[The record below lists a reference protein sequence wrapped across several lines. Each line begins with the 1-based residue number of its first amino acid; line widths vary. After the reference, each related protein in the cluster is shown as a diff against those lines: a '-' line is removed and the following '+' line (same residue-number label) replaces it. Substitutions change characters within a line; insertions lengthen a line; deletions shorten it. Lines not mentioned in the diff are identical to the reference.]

1 MCVLAEPPYCWFF
14 VVGLHQGFSFVVCVP
29 VLQDRVMSFGNVELN
44 NVKETDTKNAA
55 EMVVARGFGSVV
67 RHRSDEERSSVYES
81 LLELEENAKQVGQ
94 GGGVWC
100 TGEHGWRG
108 GWGWGV
114 CVCVFGWVGQGTLE
128 LVAVTLWHA
137 MAVGC

>member
-1 MCVLAEPPYCWFF
+1 
-14 VVGLHQGFSFVVCVP
+14 
-29 VLQDRVMSFGNVELN
+29 MSFGNVELN

-81 LLELEENAKQVGQ
+81 LLELEENAKQVGSREGARVVHTGACSGVVVL
-94 GGGVWC
+94 GGGQWCVW
-100 TGEHGWRG
+100 G
-108 GWGWGV
+108 GL
-114 CVCVFGWVGQGTLE
+114 FQGTLG
-128 LVAVTLWHA
+128 LFAATLWHA